1 MFKKIKTSY
10 IFPVY
15 NEERNLT
22 IRIERFIKSLKQSKI
37 PIDEIILVENGSFDN
52 SWNEICNLEKKYNF
66 IKKRRISFSSYGQA
80 IKHGLL
86 SSKCTYLFVLNL
98 DFNDTNFIKE
108 SLIKLKTKNIVYA
121 LSSVENN
128 YDNRPFFEIIIV
140 ELINLII
147 KPIFE
152 LKGNNGHSLMALK
165 NTKRLKEILLE
176 TITKHEL
183 IDNEILL
190 KLKNEIVEIP
200 TSAQTLKLK
209 SYSSLQII
217 SGMLIDFMRLLSFK
231 IWQPNVSK
239 KIVADDYGMSKII
252 NNAIL
257 DQAKAGS
264 ITNVSVFAN
273 LVSIGDLHML
283 KKVMNQSNIIAHI
296 NLLRG
301 KPILKPKIIP
311 SLVDS
316 NGVFFSLP
324 VFLVKLLFKKISK
337 KEIASESEAQI
348 LFFKQNN
355 IHIEEINSEQH
366 LHAFEPV
373 RCIINEVAEK
383 NGIKKVRSLISIRN
397 YLKPKIHKYFIHYII
412 SEILKHIYK
421 QNKVEKNNSLD
432 FIVHPG
438 SNFD

>member
-412 SEILKHIYK
+412 SEILKYIYK
-421 QNKVEKNNSLD
+421 QNKVEKNRSLD